1 MRGRH
6 AKPKPYMA
14 LFEVFIPGKESGMP
28 NVTLT
33 VDAQNWIGALRSG
46 LKSIGEGQDAIA
58 NVMCDIKEDNSIHVT
73 DVATR
78 RVFRLRELP
87 AKASAPASSPVALD
101 AKGDPQTMP
110 EGPRPISMDGPTHLD
125 ASAATSAPESEETI
139 KNVRPSDFE
148 SLPRTLIEFPVPK
161 APPGSPPLTPS
172 IAPAQSGA
180 TSPFTS
186 APGVQLPQ
194 ADSSVAWTKM
204 ASPSAELKLPAA
216 DSSVA
221 WTKMPGPSSSPSPAA
236 APPHPAP
243 AAPPPAVA
251 PPPAAA
257 PAAAPP
263 PVAPSAAAASASAP
277 TIEIPRADLPR
288 IAPAPITAP
297 VAASSTSSPVSPVST
312 SSPGMPKAKT
322 IPPTPRGVPAPAPKR
337 PSGQFASAAEPKSR
351 EVTAP
356 QPTDP
361 RIGRAPTASQAAAP
375 KGATPIDVQDAI
387 AAVFDATQDLYMETS
402 LSAQH
407 VADTLLDIALKH
419 IPAEAGT
426 FYIADVNGH
435 ELEFAAVRGPKA
447 EALKKSG
454 AVVKVGQGIIGFCAQ
469 EGVCLVVSDIQKD
482 PRYYAAIANKIDYQP
497 KDTLCASAE
506 KDGRLWGA
514 VQLINSK
521 GGFEAAHMEVL
532 RFIGLTAAAML
543 ERIDDRG

>member
-1 MRGRH
+1 
-6 AKPKPYMA
+6 MA
-14 LFEVFIPGKESGMP
+14 LFEVFIPGKETGMP

-78 RVFRLRELP
+78 RVFRLREVP
-87 AKASAPASSPVALD
+87 AKASAPASSPIAVD

-110 EGPRPISMDGPTHLD
+110 EGPRPISMEPTRVD
-125 ASAATSAPESEETI
+125 ATTTATATASAPSGPAADLQNVDETI
-139 KNVRPSDFE
+139 KNVRPPDFDAP
-148 SLPRTLIEFPVPK
+148 PRTLIEFPVPK
-161 APPGSPPLTPS
+161 APAPS
-172 IAPAQSGA
+172 APAVPPAASGA

-204 ASPSAELKLPAA
+204 
-216 DSSVA
+216 
-221 WTKMPGPSSSPSPAA
+221 PGPSS
-236 APPHPAP
+236 APTPM
-243 AAPPPAVA
+243 A

-257 PAAAPP
+257 PAPMTSPAQAAQ
-263 PVAPSAAAASASAP
+263 SAP
-277 TIEIPRADLPR
+277 TVEVPKSEAPKST
-288 IAPAPITAP
+288 PAPVTAAVP
-297 VAASSTSSPVSPVST
+297 APTTSPPSASSSSL
-312 SSPGMPKAKT
+312 PKTKT

-337 PSGQFASAAEPKSR
+337 PSGQFSSAAEPKSR

-375 KGATPIDVQDAI
+375 KGQTPIDVQDAI
-387 AAVFDATQDLYMETS
+387 AAVFDATQDLYMATS
-402 LSAQH
+402 LSAQN
-407 VADTLLDIALKH
+407 VADALLDIALKH

-447 EALKKSG
+447 DVLKKSG
-454 AVVKVGQGIIGFCAQ
+454 VTVKVGQGIIGFCAQ
-469 EGVCLVVSDIQKD
+469 EGVCLTVSDIQKD
-482 PRYYAAIANKIDYQP
+482 PRFFAAIANKIDYQP
-497 KDTLCASAE
+497 KDTICASAE